1 MAMSS
6 AASRISFSLQ
16 EQDFFFCF
24 CFSQIILRRCA
35 PIIKSEVVRIG
46 CLPFVVLLCG
56 QCPCLYKLMQ
66 QQSHTFSSDGAVF
79 KAQLNA
85 VSHKY
90 VQ

>member
-16 EQDFFFCF
+16 EDLFIFL
-24 CFSQIILRRCA
+24 SKIILGRFA
-35 PIIKSEVVRIG
+35 PETNSEVVRIG

-85 VSHKY
+85 VPHKY

>member
-16 EQDFFFCF
+16 DLFIFF
-24 CFSQIILRRCA
+24 SRIILRRFV
-35 PIIKSEVVRIG
+35 PKTKSEVVRVG

-66 QQSHTFSSDGAVF
+66 QQSHSFSSDGAVF

>member
-16 EQDFFFCF
+16 EQDLFIF
-24 CFSQIILRRCA
+24 FSQVILRRFA
-35 PIIKSEVVRIG
+35 PKTKSEVVRVG

-66 QQSHTFSSDGAVF
+66 QQSHTFSSGGAVF